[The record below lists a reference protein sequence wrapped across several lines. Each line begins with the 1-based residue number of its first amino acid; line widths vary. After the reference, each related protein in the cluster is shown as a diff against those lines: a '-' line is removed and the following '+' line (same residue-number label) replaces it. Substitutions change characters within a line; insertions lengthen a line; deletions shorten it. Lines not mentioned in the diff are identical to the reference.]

1 MDIKNICIL
10 AGIILLIILD
20 LKIIFTCIAK
30 SYIRRN
36 KEKLFGANEPL
47 TQVSKDLGY
56 DLCNKLPQYQDCIK
70 KLGIDQRYE
79 CSSSIVSNASNNAVK
94 YLIKYSNITNSKECL
109 EDIDFCINYMELLNE
124 LCANMKKLQANMEMQ
139 LPVIIRLFTKKEK
152 LPYTICSV
160 NYEIAKIKRPEF
172 CFSYVSPAGRSGR
185 SYTIKAT
192 PELLKNVRAE
202 IGYKLSKIEDLDM
215 KAMSQALNFGKSVSD
230 NGWGMFTTF
239 LKYKLEEQGKKLVKV
254 GRFFASS
261 QTCSV
266 CGYKNMKT
274 KNLALRA
281 WDCPQCGTHHDRD
294 VNAAINIRNEGMRLV
309 IA

>member
-185 SYTIKAT
+185 SYTIKAM

-202 IGYKLSKIEDLDM
+202 IGYKLSKTEHSKTQRNAMTNDLREAIKKRDNYTCCLCGNSIF
-215 KAMSQALNFGKSVSD
+215 KEPNLLLEVDHIIPVSK
-230 NGWGMFTTF
+230 G
-239 LKYKLEEQGKKLVKV
+239 
-254 GRFFASS
+254 GRTEAGNL
-261 QTCSV
+261 QTLCWR
-266 CGYKNMKT
+266 CN
-274 KNLALRA
+274 RA
-281 WDCPQCGTHHDRD
+281 KHDH
-294 VNAAINIRNEGMRLV
+294 
-309 IA
+309 

>member
-10 AGIILLIILD
+10 AGIILLIRLD

-192 PELLKNVRAE
+192 PELLKNVWAE
-202 IGYKLSKIEDLDM
+202 IGYKLSKTEHSKTQRNAMTNDLREAIKKRDNYTCCLCGNSIF
-215 KAMSQALNFGKSVSD
+215 KEPNLLLEVDHIIPVSK
-230 NGWGMFTTF
+230 G
-239 LKYKLEEQGKKLVKV
+239 
-254 GRFFASS
+254 GRTEAGNL
-261 QTCSV
+261 QTLCWR
-266 CGYKNMKT
+266 CN
-274 KNLALRA
+274 RA
-281 WDCPQCGTHHDRD
+281 KHDH
-294 VNAAINIRNEGMRLV
+294 
-309 IA
+309 

>member
-1 MDIKNICIL
+1 MVDTRNGYKNICIL
-10 AGIILLIILD
+10 AGIILLIRLD

-139 LPVIIRLFTKKEK
+139 LPVIIRLFTKKENC
-152 LPYTICSV
+152 LIQFV
-160 NYEIAKIKRPEF
+160 
-172 CFSYVSPAGRSGR
+172 V
-185 SYTIKAT
+185 
-192 PELLKNVRAE
+192 
-202 IGYKLSKIEDLDM
+202 
-215 KAMSQALNFGKSVSD
+215 
-230 NGWGMFTTF
+230 
-239 LKYKLEEQGKKLVKV
+239 
-254 GRFFASS
+254 
-261 QTCSV
+261 
-266 CGYKNMKT
+266 
-274 KNLALRA
+274 
-281 WDCPQCGTHHDRD
+281 
-294 VNAAINIRNEGMRLV
+294 
-309 IA
+309 

>member
-1 MDIKNICIL
+1 MDIKNICML
-10 AGIILLIILD
+10 AGIILLIRLD

-185 SYTIKAT
+185 SCTIKAT
-192 PELLKNVRAE
+192 PELLKNVWAE
-202 IGYKLSKIEDLDM
+202 IGYKLSKTEHSKTQRNAMTNDLREAIKKRDNYTCCLCGNSIF
-215 KAMSQALNFGKSVSD
+215 KEPNLLLEVDHIIPVSK
-230 NGWGMFTTF
+230 G
-239 LKYKLEEQGKKLVKV
+239 
-254 GRFFASS
+254 GRTEAGNL
-261 QTCSV
+261 QTLCWR
-266 CGYKNMKT
+266 CN
-274 KNLALRA
+274 RA
-281 WDCPQCGTHHDRD
+281 KHDH
-294 VNAAINIRNEGMRLV
+294 
-309 IA
+309 

>member
-10 AGIILLIILD
+10 AGIILLIRLD

-36 KEKLFGANEPL
+36 KEKLFGENEPL

-192 PELLKNVRAE
+192 PELLKNVWAE
-202 IGYKLSKIEDLDM
+202 IGYKLSKTEHSKTQRNAMTNDLREAIKKRDNYTCCLCGNSIF
-215 KAMSQALNFGKSVSD
+215 KEPNLLLEVDHIIPVSK
-230 NGWGMFTTF
+230 G
-239 LKYKLEEQGKKLVKV
+239 
-254 GRFFASS
+254 GRTEAGNL
-261 QTCSV
+261 QTLCWR
-266 CGYKNMKT
+266 CN
-274 KNLALRA
+274 RA
-281 WDCPQCGTHHDRD
+281 KHDH
-294 VNAAINIRNEGMRLV
+294 
-309 IA
+309 

>member
-192 PELLKNVRAE
+192 LELLKNVRAE
-202 IGYKLSKIEDLDM
+202 IGYKLSKTEHSKTQRNAMTNDLREAIKKRDNYTCCLCGNSIF
-215 KAMSQALNFGKSVSD
+215 KEPNLLLEVDHIIPVSK
-230 NGWGMFTTF
+230 G
-239 LKYKLEEQGKKLVKV
+239 
-254 GRFFASS
+254 GRTEAGNL
-261 QTCSV
+261 QTLCWR
-266 CGYKNMKT
+266 CN
-274 KNLALRA
+274 RA
-281 WDCPQCGTHHDRD
+281 KHDH
-294 VNAAINIRNEGMRLV
+294 
-309 IA
+309 

>member
-10 AGIILLIILD
+10 AGIILLIRLD

-79 CSSSIVSNASNNAVK
+79 CSSSIVSKASNNAVK

-192 PELLKNVRAE
+192 PELLKNVWAE
-202 IGYKLSKIEDLDM
+202 IGYKLSKTEHSKTQRNAMTNDLREAIKKRDNYTCCLCGNSIF
-215 KAMSQALNFGKSVSD
+215 KEPNLLLEVDHIIPVSK
-230 NGWGMFTTF
+230 G
-239 LKYKLEEQGKKLVKV
+239 
-254 GRFFASS
+254 GRTEAGNL
-261 QTCSV
+261 QTLCWR
-266 CGYKNMKT
+266 CN
-274 KNLALRA
+274 RA
-281 WDCPQCGTHHDRD
+281 KHDH
-294 VNAAINIRNEGMRLV
+294 
-309 IA
+309 

>member
-192 PELLKNVRAE
+192 LELLKNVRAE
-202 IGYKLSKIEDLDM
+202 IGYKLSKTEHSKTQRNAMTNDLREAIKKRDNYTCCLCGNSIF
-215 KAMSQALNFGKSVSD
+215 KEPNLLFEVDHIIPVSK
-230 NGWGMFTTF
+230 G
-239 LKYKLEEQGKKLVKV
+239 
-254 GRFFASS
+254 GRTEAGNL
-261 QTCSV
+261 QTLCWR
-266 CGYKNMKT
+266 CN
-274 KNLALRA
+274 RA
-281 WDCPQCGTHHDRD
+281 KHDH
-294 VNAAINIRNEGMRLV
+294 
-309 IA
+309 